1 MYFGGI
7 ATPLYQEKYNIVSP
21 AYDTKRPRILKGVTD
36 YNQLK
41 KK

>member
-7 ATPLYQEKYNIVSP
+7 YSPLYHEEYNIVSP
-21 AYDTKRPRILKGVTD
+21 AYNTKRPRILKGVTD

-41 KK
+41 KQ